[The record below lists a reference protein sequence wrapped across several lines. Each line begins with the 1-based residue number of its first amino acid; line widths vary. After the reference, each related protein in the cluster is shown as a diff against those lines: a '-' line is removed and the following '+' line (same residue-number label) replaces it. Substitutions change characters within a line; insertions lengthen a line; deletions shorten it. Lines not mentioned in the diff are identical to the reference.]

1 MIHHINKRKDKNLMN
16 FSIDAEKAFDKVQHP
31 FWIKTINKVGIERTY
46 VNIIKA
52 INKNPQ
58 LISSSKGKN

>member
-1 MIHHINKRKDKNLMN
+1 MIHHINKRKDKNLMI

-31 FWIKTINKVGIERTY
+31 FLIKILNKVGIGRTY
-46 VNIIKA
+46 INIIRA